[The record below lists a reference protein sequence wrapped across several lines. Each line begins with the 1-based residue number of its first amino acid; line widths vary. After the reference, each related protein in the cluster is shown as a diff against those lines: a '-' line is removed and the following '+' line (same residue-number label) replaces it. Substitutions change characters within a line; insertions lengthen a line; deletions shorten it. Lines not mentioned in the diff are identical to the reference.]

1 MKKIIPIVLS
11 VSLCLSLTACST
23 STNNSETPAND
34 TVETTSNVVIESSEN
49 NASESIE
56 NNYDDIFYFIDSDE
70 AINSLADAV
79 MSGKPHINDAIIDLT
94 NNIASNCGVNATP
107 TLVVD
112 DNTEIDYCFLEYN
125 PDPINAEEMINGGSI
140 VDRIYIYNV
149 DLSSDNIDDAII
161 NGYATSYMDPNYPG
175 CCYVT
180 IHSYDEEYANHIYMT
195 LEEYLTSHFDNE
207 AEEVAYDGLNRF
219 SMMDGED
226 KIAYVE
232 LATPEYMEVA
242 YYTLTF
248 CVRSCE

>member
-11 VSLCLSLTACST
+11 ASLLLTACST
-23 STNNSETPAND
+23 NETINSETPAND
-34 TVETTSNVVIESSEN
+34 TIETTVNVVESSETS
-49 NASESIE
+49 ASEFVE

-70 AINSLADAV
+70 AINTLADAV
-79 MSGKPHINDAIIDLT
+79 MSGKPHIGDSINTLS
-94 NNIASNCGVNATP
+94 NNIMNTCGVTATP
-107 TLVVD
+107 TIVL
-112 DNTEIDYCFLEYN
+112 DNTTDIDYCFLEYN
-125 PDPINAEEMINGGSI
+125 PDPINAEDMINGGSI
-140 VDRIYIYNV
+140 VDRIYIY
-149 DLSSDNIDDAII
+149 DLDISSENIEDAVI

-180 IHSYDEEYANHIYMT
+180 IHSYNEEYANHIYLT

-207 AEEVAYDGLNRF
+207 SEEVAYDGLNRF
-219 SMMDGED
+219 SMMSGED